1 LSRAALALLPPV
13 EADPVPPAEWVSD
26 GVVRIPLSRGAH
38 ALVDLADY
46 PLVAGRKWHLHTKGY
61 AGHSF
66 RLPGGRSLFVSM
78 HQVLVAAGP
87 GQLVDHRNGNGLDNR
102 RANLRLTDRVG
113 NARNITRSKNQKRG
127 GFKGV
132 TWNKRA
138 RKWEAGINVAKKRR
152 YLGVFKDPA
161 DAARAYDAAALQ
173 HFGEFASLNF
183 PALEVAS

>member
-1 LSRAALALLPPV
+1 MSRSAIALLPV
-13 EADPVPPAEWVSD
+13 VQADPNPPAEWVD
-26 GVVRIPLSRGAH
+26 GGVVRIPLSAGAH

-46 PLVAGRKWHLHTKGY
+46 PLVAGRKWHRHSKGY

-66 RLPGGRSLFVSM
+66 RTPRGRSFFVSM
-78 HQVLVAAGP
+78 HQLLVPAGP

-102 RANLRLTDRVG
+102 RANLRLTDRAG
-113 NARNITRSKNQKRG
+113 NSRNITRSKNQKAG

-132 TWNKRA
+132 SWNRRA
-138 RKWEAGINVAKKRR
+138 KKWEAGINVAKKRR
-152 YLGVFKDPA
+152 YLGVFSDPA

-183 PALEVAS
+183 PAEVA